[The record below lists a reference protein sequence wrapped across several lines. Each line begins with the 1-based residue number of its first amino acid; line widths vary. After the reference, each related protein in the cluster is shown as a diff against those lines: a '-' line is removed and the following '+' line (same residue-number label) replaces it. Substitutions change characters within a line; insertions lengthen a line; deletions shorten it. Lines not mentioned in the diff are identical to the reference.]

1 MDTGEGI
8 LFPSRRDRW
17 LTLLIW
23 LGSSGCVF
31 GAIAAFGSG
40 EGLLFTMLF
49 PVIMI
54 VSAVFMLWVL
64 YGTGYRMSE
73 QGLNIRSGPFR
84 MNLAIERIVSVT
96 PSRNPLSSPACS
108 LDRLMIEYA
117 GGARRIMVSPQDK
130 PRFLETLRERN
141 SRLRYTDDGCGL
153 QDSGGE

>member
-64 YGTGYRMSE
+64 YGTGYRVSE

-96 PSRNPLSSPACS
+96 PSRNPLSSPGLFAGS
-108 LDRLMIEYA
+108 ADDRVCRRRTAHHGFTA
-117 GGARRIMVSPQDK
+117 GQAPVPGDLARAEFAVALHGWRVWSARQ
-130 PRFLETLRERN
+130 RR
-141 SRLRYTDDGCGL
+141 
-153 QDSGGE
+153 